1 MDEQTN
7 NANLGKIA
15 DLSTKSII
23 DRNLRQRKKKRVG
36 IVMTHKSHLST
47 LIGLP
52 SESSRSNSAK
62 ASITS

>member
-23 DRNLRQRKKKRVG
+23 DRNLRQRKKKPGGYRYDSQVTPVN
-36 IVMTHKSHLST
+36 IDWLTFRKLK
-47 LIGLP
+47 IQFC
-52 SESSRSNSAK
+52 
-62 ASITS
+62 